1 MILTVP
7 DELLVKIFSHLTT
20 QDLLLSL
27 ALVNKKFNQISMDAN
42 SLKVIALKD
51 IDEYVFEDTKKALDN
66 ATMIKEFCKM
76 S

>member
-1 MILTVP
+1 MISNLP

-20 QDLLLSL
+20 QDLLQNL

-51 IDEYVFEDTKKALDN
+51 IDEYVFEDVKNVVK
-66 ATMIKEFCKM
+66 I
-76 S
+76 